1 MKNTNQKLSHY
12 EIMDGLTMCF
22 RELIQTEVTHRNM
35 PNIINRG
42 KAAAALVTAA
52 HREELMEQKR
62 MGAMIALKSAEQPS
76 LKKLKP
82 NNK

>member
-1 MKNTNQKLSHY
+1 MRSENQKLTHQ

-22 RELIQTEVTHRNM
+22 RELIETEVHHRNM

-42 KAAAALVTAA
+42 KAAAGLVTAA
-52 HREELMEQKR
+52 HREELMEAKR
-62 MGAMIALKSAEQPS
+62 NGAILQLKTSEKPS

-82 NNK
+82 NGK